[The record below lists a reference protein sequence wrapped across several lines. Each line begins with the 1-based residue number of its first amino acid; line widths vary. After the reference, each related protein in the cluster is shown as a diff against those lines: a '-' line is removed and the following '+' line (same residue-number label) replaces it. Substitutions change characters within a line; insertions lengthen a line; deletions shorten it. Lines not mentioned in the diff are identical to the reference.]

1 MTPPLDQSAST
12 HLGAPLPRLEDEPL
26 LRGQGSFSD
35 DLSLPGMLHGVF
47 VRSPVAHGVIRAL
60 GATAARALPGVAAVL
75 TAADLAALG
84 LRPLPPGL
92 AIPGRDGAGPRR
104 AARMAFPADRVRHV
118 GEALALV
125 VAATPAQARD
135 AAEAVAVEIDPLP
148 AVTGA
153 AAAVA
158 PGAPLVHEIAP
169 GNVALDFHYGD
180 TAAVAAAFAGAAHV
194 VRCELVS
201 QRLVVCAM
209 EPRSAL
215 ASFDPAGGRYTIRL
229 GTQGVISMRAQ
240 IAEAMGVEPARVR
253 VLSGHTGGSFG
264 MKGTIHPEYPAL
276 LAAAR
281 LLGVPVKWTDA
292 RSESFL
298 SDTQGRASAMT
309 GEAAFDAQGRIL
321 AVRLAGFGDIGAHA
335 TGFCLLPASVNAV
348 KNTASV
354 YATPLLEVSTR
365 LVYTHTPPVGPY
377 RGAGRPEGNFYMER
391 LIDAGARA
399 AGLGAD
405 EIRRRNLI
413 RPGQLPFTAASGMRY
428 DAGDFPGLL
437 ARALALADWDGF
449 PARRAGSER
458 AGFLRGRG
466 IGQYLEVTAGPS
478 DETGAVRFER
488 DGTLT
493 LISGTHD
500 HGQGHATS
508 FAQLLAGAL
517 GLAPASVRLV
527 QGDSDEV
534 RAGGGTGGSRSLMA
548 GGAAVLAAAAAV
560 VERGRALAA
569 EALEAA
575 AEDIVFAEGRF
586 AIAGTDRAIPLAGLV
601 AWSFAHGREGALDV
615 RESTRVEDFAFPN
628 GCHIA
633 EVEIDRET
641 GAVRLARYTAVN
653 DFGTVVNP
661 RIVEGQTHGGVMQGL
676 GQALRERTVFDEAGQ
691 LLTGSFMDYAL
702 ARADDGVAMV
712 VENRPTPALGNP
724 LGAKGCGEAGCAGAL
739 PAVINAVIDA
749 LGGRE
754 ITMPASPQ
762 KVWAALREG

>member
-1 MTPPLDQSAST
+1 MTPPLDPPLST
-12 HLGAPLPRLEDEPL
+12 PVGEPLARLEDEPL

-47 VRSPVAHGVIRAL
+47 VRSPLAHGRIRSL
-60 GATAARALPGVAAVL
+60 GTGAARALPGVAAVL
-75 TAADLAALG
+75 TAADLPALG
-84 LRPLPPGL
+84 LRPLPAGL

-104 AARMAFPADRVRHV
+104 APRTVFPAERVRHV

-125 VAATPAQARD
+125 VAETRAQARD
-135 AAEAVAVEIDPLP
+135 GAEAVAVEIDPLP
-148 AVTGA
+148 AVTEA

-180 TAAVAAAFAGAAHV
+180 HAAVAAAFAGAAHV
-194 VRCELVS
+194 VRCELLS

-240 IAEAMGVEPARVR
+240 IAETMGVEPAQVR

-281 LLGVPVKWTDA
+281 LLGAPVKWTDA

-298 SDTQGRASAMT
+298 SDIQGRASAMT

-365 LVYTHTPPVGPY
+365 LVYTNTPPVGPY

-391 LIDAGARA
+391 LMDAAARA
-399 AGLGAD
+399 TGLAPD

-413 RPGQLPFTAASGMRY
+413 RPEQLPFTAASGMRY

-437 ARALALADWDGF
+437 ARALELADWDGF
-449 PARRAGSER
+449 PARRAASER

-478 DETGAVRFER
+478 DETGAIRFER

-508 FAQLLAGAL
+508 FSMIVADTL
-517 GLAPASVRLV
+517 G
-527 QGDSDEV
+527 
-534 RAGGGTGGSRSLMA
+534 
-548 GGAAVLAAAAAV
+548 
-560 VERGRALAA
+560 
-569 EALEAA
+569 
-575 AEDIVFAEGRF
+575 
-586 AIAGTDRAIPLAGLV
+586 IPLERIRFV
-601 AWSFAHGREGALDV
+601 QSD
-615 RESTRVEDFAFPN
+615 T
-628 GCHIA
+628 A
-633 EVEIDRET
+633 EV
-641 GAVRLARYTAVN
+641 
-653 DFGTVVNP
+653 P
-661 RIVEGQTHGGVMQGL
+661 
-676 GQALRERTVFDEAGQ
+676 
-691 LLTGSFMDYAL
+691 
-702 ARADDGVAMV
+702 
-712 VENRPTPALGNP
+712 
-724 LGAKGCGEAGCAGAL
+724 
-739 PAVINAVIDA
+739 
-749 LGGRE
+749 
-754 ITMPASPQ
+754 
-762 KVWAALREG
+762 